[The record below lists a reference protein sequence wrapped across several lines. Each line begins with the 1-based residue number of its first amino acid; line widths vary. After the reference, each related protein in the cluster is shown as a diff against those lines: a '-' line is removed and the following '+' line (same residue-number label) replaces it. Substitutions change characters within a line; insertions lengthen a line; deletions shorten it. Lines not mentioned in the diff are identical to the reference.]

1 MRSGKRPRRRSVRS
15 VVSYGLALM
24 LTLLAACSHTVTVRG
39 ATLFPARVPVR
50 AFPTIWISGGSLDE
64 EVFLQDRLAAHLA
77 DDGQHEVR
85 RVDLAELEPARKAGK
100 ISPTTVVILIDLKVD
115 ESVRSD
121 WATSPAA
128 VCGYYGCYT
137 QYQSYPVSVPELR
150 GEALVTV
157 YEGPTARVLQRERFR
172 NLTVDDSEQGAD
184 VLLEG
189 LARDIER
196 AVDVLRKRERVELYK
211 VKDVPGVNEAVALIE
226 KGKWYEGRDL
236 LEHAKDQLSA
246 VDKESQGRVW
256 FDLGLAR
263 WFAPGPAGLTESAY
277 QDARRALET
286 ALALAPHPVHRRV
299 LAALELARKN
309 YAVLEEQRRATAHN
323 YSMRQAAKPAEPAPP
338 AAPTPPPQVES
349 ASPAP

>member
-1 MRSGKRPRRRSVRS
+1 MRDVH
-15 VVSYGLALM
+15 SYAL
-24 LTLLAACSHTVTVRG
+24 TILLLLLVGCAHTVSVRG

-50 AFPTIWISGGSLDE
+50 AFATILISGGSLDE
-64 EVFLQDRLAAHLA
+64 VVFWQDRLAAHLA

-115 ESVRSD
+115 ESMRSD
-121 WATSPAA
+121 WATTPAQ

-137 QYQSYPVSVPELR
+137 QYQSYPISVPELR
-150 GEALVTV
+150 GEAQVTV

-189 LARDIER
+189 LAREIER
-196 AVDVLRKRERVELYK
+196 SVDVLRKREPVQLYK
-211 VKDVPGVNEAVALIE
+211 VKAVPGVNEAVALIK

-236 LEHAKDQLSA
+236 LERAKDQLA
-246 VDKESQGRVW
+246 GVDDESQARVW
-256 FDLGLAR
+256 FNLGLAR

-286 ALALAPHPVHRRV
+286 ALALDPHPVHRRV

-323 YSMRQAAKPAEPAPP
+323 YALRQTAAAP
-338 AAPTPPPQVES
+338 AAPA
-349 ASPAP
+349 ASPEPPASPESPASPEPPVAPAP